1 MTLTDFEPGTS
12 DVMWL
17 LRHVIAFGDGSDPS
31 LDLATTEQLLDASA
45 AFIEEKVAPLRRV
58 SDEHGAKLNNG
69 RVSTPPGWRAAWTSW
84 GKDGWAGLG
93 IPEAFG
99 GQGMPFLIQAAVATM
114 LGGADLGF
122 AMVSASSRAAAAV
135 LDAHAPEDLRKSCI
149 PKLAAGEW
157 TATIAI
163 TEASAGSDVGLIKT
177 NASPLPNGQFE
188 LTGTKIFI
196 SGADHDLTDQILHLV
211 LARIE
216 GDPLGV
222 KGLSLFLVPALRMSR
237 DGQLG
242 ARNAIT
248 VSRVENKMGLRGSPT
263 CVVNFEQAEAFPIGN
278 SGEGLQRLFTM
289 MNELRIEVALSAVG
303 ASAAATRHAASYADE
318 RFQGRGLEDGHLALI
333 RSHPD
338 VERMLLTMRCLSDGG
353 RALVLEAAHWLDLL
367 RQAKRPECRKA
378 LAAQIDWL
386 LPICKA
392 CLSDNSLEI
401 TGLGIQV
408 RGGHGYVRDTGA
420 EQFYRDVRVLP
431 LYEGANGIHA
441 GSIATRGLQKDSGAA
456 CFEFISTIRKEVAR
470 TAKTTSCA
478 AIRNCVASALDQ
490 FEDISKRML
499 SANEDRTSVRKAL
512 EAAYDYITFAGR
524 IAMGWMWLRMASA
537 NAAEDSILVSKRTL
551 AKFYARRY
559 SAEMT
564 MYAQRIRTTLDDSE
578 STIGRTAEASA

>member
-1 MTLTDFEPGTS
+1 MPPTDFDPGTS

-17 LRHVIAFGDGSDPS
+17 LRHVITPGDGPHSG
-31 LDLATTEQLLDASA
+31 LDLETTEQLLDASA

-84 GKDGWAGLG
+84 AEDGWAGLG
-93 IPEAFG
+93 IPEALG
-99 GQGMPFLIQAAVATM
+99 GQGTPFLIQAAVATM

-135 LDAHAPEDLRKSCI
+135 LEAHAPEDIRKSCV

-177 NASPLPNGQFE
+177 SARPLPSGQFE

-216 GDPLGV
+216 GDPPGV

-237 DGQLG
+237 DGQIRG
-242 ARNAIT
+242 RNTIT
-248 VSRVENKMGLRGSPT
+248 VSRVEKKMGLRGSPT
-263 CVVNFEQAEAFPIGN
+263 CVVNFERAEAFPIGN
-278 SGEGLQRLFTM
+278 PGEGLQRLFTM

-303 ASAAATRHAASYADE
+303 ASASATRHALSYADE
-318 RFQGRGLEDGHLALI
+318 RFQGRGIADGQLALI
-333 RSHPD
+333 RTHPD
-338 VERMLLTMRCLSDGG
+338 VERMLLTMRCLSEGG

-367 RQAKRPECRKA
+367 RQSKRAEYRKA

-392 CLSDNSLEI
+392 CLSDNALEI

-408 RGGHGYVRDTGA
+408 RGGHGYIRDTGA

-431 LYEGANGIHA
+431 IYEGANGIHA
-441 GSIATRGLQKDSGAA
+441 GSVATRGLQKDGGAA

-470 TAKTTSCA
+470 TVDSSSCE
-478 AIRNCVASALDQ
+478 AIRSCVGSGLDQ

-499 SANEDRTSVRKAL
+499 SANEDRASVRKAL

-524 IAMGWMWLRMASA
+524 LAMGWMWLRMACA
-537 NAAEDSILVSKRTL
+537 DAAEDTVLASKRTL

-564 MYAQRIRTTLDDSE
+564 MYAQRIRTTLGESE
-578 STIGRTAEASA
+578 SRIGSRAEASA